1 MFVLN
6 EQSEN
11 NLTRHTH
18 THSTH
23 EFTRQKSTHFIHN
36 LIGLIAI
43 KKRNKKN
50 EKERTRECLTMF
62 QLSTEFSST
71 QAKWEHVRNIITNKG
86 IEKSLLKHRRRKKST
101 GNFA

>member
-11 NLTRHTH
+11 NRTRHTH

-43 KKRNKKN
+43 KKRNKK
-50 EKERTRECLTMF
+50 KRKG
-62 QLSTEFSST
+62 
-71 QAKWEHVRNIITNKG
+71 ANKG
-86 IEKSLLKHRRRKKST
+86 MSDNVST
-101 GNFA
+101 FNGVQFNAGKMGTCAKYNYKQRN